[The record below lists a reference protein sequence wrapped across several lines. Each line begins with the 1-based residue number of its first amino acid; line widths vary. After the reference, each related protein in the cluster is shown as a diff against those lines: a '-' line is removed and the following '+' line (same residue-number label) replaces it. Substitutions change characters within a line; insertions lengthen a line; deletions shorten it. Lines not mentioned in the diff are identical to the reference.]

1 MDDRAFVICQV
12 GDEGSTIRARAD
24 EVYEYVVT
32 PVVETLG
39 LAVMRSD
46 RDPTPG
52 QITSQIIRSLTS
64 AKVVIADLSGQ
75 NANVYY
81 ELGVAHSFGLPV
93 VVLVDSIGS
102 LSFDTSHERV
112 IELGT
117 GGKLGVAEADN
128 AKARLKAALEV
139 VLADVYKPASLV
151 TEAAGARSLQE
162 LAPDNPV
169 VDELR
174 SLRERVEFLIRR
186 AAAPEEG
193 GLPSD
198 SSALFEFI
206 SELESKARVGAY
218 ELEDF
223 VNRHAL
229 SGDMERA
236 ITKLVERTKPPKPA
250 PDDDIPF

>member
-139 VLADVYKPASLV
+139 VLADGYKPASLSRRQPALAV
-151 TEAAGARSLQE
+151 SKNSHPTIPSWTSCEASARGSSSLSAGPQPRRKVGCRATAPLYSSSLVN
-162 LAPDNPV
+162 LSRRPV
-169 VDELR
+169 
-174 SLRERVEFLIRR
+174 S
-186 AAAPEEG
+186 
-193 GLPSD
+193 GLT
-198 SSALFEFI
+198 SSRI
-206 SELESKARVGAY
+206 S
-218 ELEDF
+218 
-223 VNRHAL
+223 
-229 SGDMERA
+229 
-236 ITKLVERTKPPKPA
+236 
-250 PDDDIPF
+250 

>member
-81 ELGVAHSFGLPV
+81 ELGVA
-93 VVLVDSIGS
+93 
-102 LSFDTSHERV
+102 TR
-112 IELGT
+112 
-117 GGKLGVAEADN
+117 
-128 AKARLKAALEV
+128 
-139 VLADVYKPASLV
+139 
-151 TEAAGARSLQE
+151 
-162 LAPDNPV
+162 
-169 VDELR
+169 
-174 SLRERVEFLIRR
+174 
-186 AAAPEEG
+186 
-193 GLPSD
+193 SD
-198 SSALFEFI
+198 S
-206 SELESKARVGAY
+206 
-218 ELEDF
+218 
-223 VNRHAL
+223 
-229 SGDMERA
+229 
-236 ITKLVERTKPPKPA
+236 P
-250 PDDDIPF
+250 

>member
-117 GGKLGVAEADN
+117 GGRLGVAEADN

-139 VLADVYKPASLV
+139 VLADGYKPASLV
-151 TEAAGARSLQE
+151 TEAADSQSPRTRTRQSRRGRAAKPPREGRIPYPPGRSPGGRWVAERQ
-162 LAPDNPV
+162 
-169 VDELR
+169 LR
-174 SLRERVEFLIRR
+174 SIRV
-186 AAAPEEG
+186 
-193 GLPSD
+193 
-198 SSALFEFI
+198 
-206 SELESKARVGAY
+206 
-218 ELEDF
+218 
-223 VNRHAL
+223 H
-229 SGDMERA
+229 
-236 ITKLVERTKPPKPA
+236 
-250 PDDDIPF
+250 